1 MELTGSSEV
10 RNGYK
15 MSLKIQNTISGEKEI
30 FKPLIEGKV
39 GMYQC
44 GPTVYW
50 TQHIGNMRAIV
61 LSDLINRSLQYLGN
75 DVNFVRNVTDVGH
88 LTGDDD
94 SGEDKMEI
102 ASKRDNKT
110 PEEISN
116 FYLNKFNTD
125 AKKLNTL
132 PLTKEPKATDHISE
146 MIDFI
151 SILIEKEFAY
161 ITPLAIYFDIRRA
174 KDYTRLSKQNID
186 ELINNAGSGEVAD
199 KDKKNQHDF
208 SLWFFKAGKHA
219 NAIQT
224 WQSPWGEGFP
234 GWHLECSAM
243 SKKYLGDHFD
253 IHIGGIEHIP
263 IHHTNEI
270 AQSEAANGTE
280 FVNYWIHNEH
290 LLVDGKKM
298 AKSEGTSFTLDDVIQ
313 KGFSPMDLRY
323 FFLQAGYR
331 SKQNFTWEALEAS
344 KTALYRLK
352 KQLMSIE
359 SEGEIRGEIKAEF
372 IELIED
378 DFNIPQALALVS
390 NVMKLDIPEGDKKA
404 TILDFDRV
412 LGLKLNEKIEIDI
425 PEEVIS
431 LAEKRA
437 LAKNE
442 KDFETADRLRD
453 EILSHG
459 YVVKD
464 TSEGYEIEEK

>member
-1 MELTGSSEV
+1 
-10 RNGYK
+10 
-15 MSLKIQNTISGEKEI
+15 MSLKIHNTISGEKEV
-30 FKPLIEGKV
+30 FNPLVEGKV

-61 LSDLINRSLQYLGN
+61 ISDLINRSLQYLGN
-75 DVNFVRNVTDVGH
+75 EVNFVRNVTDVGH
-88 LTGDDD
+88 LTGDND
-94 SGEDKMEI
+94 SGEDKMES
-102 ASKRDNKT
+102 AAKRDNKS
-110 PEEISN
+110 PEEISS
-116 FYLNKFNTD
+116 FFLQKFNVDTE
-125 AKKLNTL
+125 KLNTIS
-132 PLTKEPKATDHISE
+132 PQNTPKATDHITE
-146 MIDFI
+146 MINFI
-151 SILIEKEFAY
+151 QILLDKGFAY
-161 ITPLAIYFDIRRA
+161 KTDLAIYFDVSRA

-186 ELINNAGSGEVAD
+186 ELMNNAGSGEVAD
-199 KDKKNQHDF
+199 DKKKNQHDF
-208 SLWFFKAGKHA
+208 SLWFFKAGNHA

-224 WQSPWGEGFP
+224 WKSPWGVGFP

-290 LLVDGKKM
+290 LLVDGGKM
-298 AKSEGTSFTLDDVIQ
+298 SKSEGTSFSLDDVIE

-344 KTALYRLK
+344 KTALSRLK

-359 SEGEIRGEIKAEF
+359 SEGEINAQIKAEF
-372 IELIED
+372 IELLED

-404 TILDFDRV
+404 TVLDFDRV
-412 LGLKLNEKIEIDI
+412 LGLKLYEEIKINI
-425 PEEVIS
+425 PEEVTS
-431 LAEKRA
+431 LAEKRSI
-437 LAKNE
+437 AKKE

-459 YVVKD
+459 FVVKD
-464 TSEGYEIEEK
+464 TPEGFDIEVK